1 MSRACVSRLM
11 LDVPRMNVDPK
22 SKYGITRRFD
32 DPRII
37 EFKPRP
43 RRSKRTEAPIVD
55 PLRRFEI
62 EEDRLRMQ
70 QNLAA
75 AIVLL
80 VLLAAGLP
88 PATGDRDDPLP
99 SFDAPALTFC
109 SAPLRFPAARNSCA
123 TPATPL
129 MLNASFETASR
140 FKRRPLAG
148 PEIIGLILGQL
159 EIIRPQ
165 RREDI

>member
-1 MSRACVSRLM
+1 M
-11 LDVPRMNVDPK
+11 LDVSGMNADPK

-37 EFKPRP
+37 EFKPR
-43 RRSKRTEAPIVD
+43 RGRSKRTEAPIVD

-80 VLLAAGLP
+80 VLLAAGLWIFHELRTSSRIL
-88 PATGDRDDPLP
+88 ACIEAGYRNCLP
-99 SFDAPALTFC
+99 MDQHRAWT
-109 SAPLRFPAARNSCA
+109 R
-123 TPATPL
+123 
-129 MLNASFETASR
+129 
-140 FKRRPLAG
+140 
-148 PEIIGLILGQL
+148 
-159 EIIRPQ
+159 
-165 RREDI
+165 